1 MKKRINWEQ
10 FSESQERHDF
20 IMISLIVKNEIR
32 ITSLEFER
40 IIGQSPNDFFKCSCC
55 EHEKRNKV
63 NFVEFVHALELNCPV
78 EKDNVLYIPF
88 HIWADNVED
97 Q

>member
-40 IIGQSPNDFFKCSCC
+40 IIGQSPNDF
-55 EHEKRNKV
+55 
-63 NFVEFVHALELNCPV
+63 
-78 EKDNVLYIPF
+78 
-88 HIWADNVED
+88 
-97 Q
+97 

>member
-1 MKKRINWEQ
+1 
-10 FSESQERHDF
+10 
-20 IMISLIVKNEIR
+20 MI
-32 ITSLEFER
+32 
-40 IIGQSPNDFFKCSCC
+40 FKCSCC

>member
-1 MKKRINWEQ
+1 MKKRINWKQ
-10 FSESQERHDF
+10 FSESEERHDF
-20 IMISLIVKNEIR
+20 IMISLIIKNEIR

-40 IIGQSPNDFFKCSCC
+40 IIGQNPNDFFKCPSC
-55 EHEKRNKV
+55 EHEERNKV
-63 NFVEFVHALELNCPV
+63 NFVEFIHALDLNCPV